1 MKMASSNAPTV
12 IKILQDKGEIN
23 DELDFALMNY
33 LIINRGTGYTA
44 CQPQLVELENS
55 KKAIKMNVDHT
66 FIDKDNHL
74 MGLGIVG
81 TLFIDVDSLQV
92 MFCSSADELEQ
103 NIEKLKNAGIQ
114 PQPRP
119 KGKY

>member
-1 MKMASSNAPTV
+1 MSLSNAPNV
-12 IKILQDKGEIN
+12 IKVLQEQGEIN

-33 LIINRGTGYTA
+33 LITNRGTGFTA
-44 CQPQLVELENS
+44 CQPQLVELDNNEQ
-55 KKAIKMNVDHT
+55 AIKMNIDST
-66 FIDKDNHL
+66 FVDKDNKL

-81 TLFIDVDSLQV
+81 ILFIDIQSLQV
-92 MFCSSADELEQ
+92 TYCSSSEELAI

-114 PQPRP
+114 PQARP

>member
-1 MKMASSNAPTV
+1 MSLPSPPNVVKV
-12 IKILQDKGEIN
+12 LQERGEIN
-23 DELDFALMNY
+23 NSIDFALMNY
-33 LIINRGTGYTA
+33 LITNRGPGFTA
-44 CQPQLVELENS
+44 CQPQLVELENG
-55 KKAIKMNVDHT
+55 KQAIKMNLDNT

-81 TLFIDVDSLQV
+81 ALFIDINSLQV
-92 MFCSSADELEQ
+92 MFCSSSKELEQ

-114 PQPRP
+114 PQARP